1 MSTRVAQRILVR
13 GTVQGVGF
21 RPFIYRLAIECK
33 LTGWVLNDTQGVT
46 IHIEGP
52 PDALTNFARA
62 VRNEP
67 PPAAKVSE
75 LIIESAALEYHESF
89 TIRNSAVGGG
99 MPTTHISPDLPVCA
113 DCLRELRDATDRRY
127 GYPYINCT
135 NCGPRFSIMRALP
148 YDRPHTTMAAWPL
161 CDACNR
167 EYRDPANRRYH
178 AQPVACPQCG
188 PAYRFMI
195 TGETAATGNDAL
207 RCVVQ
212 ALNAGSI
219 IAIKG
224 IGGYHLA
231 CDAGNERAVNALR
244 ERKFRKEKP
253 FALMVS
259 SIESARRIARLT
271 ALHVDLLTSSARP
284 IVLIPAKADFPEIA
298 PDSDDVGLMLPY
310 TPLHALLF
318 DAGAPDPLVLTSA
331 NRSNEPIAYEDATA
345 MEQLAGIADRF
356 LIGERAIQRRV
367 DDSVV
372 SVRRGAPLMVR
383 RARGYAPASV
393 AELATPAPILAVGAD
408 LKNAIAVAVGG
419 EVFVSQH
426 IGDLGE
432 LETNRAFEATID
444 DLLTMYAVDR
454 AALIIAHDLH
464 PQYVSTRF
472 ALTLAGARHIAIQH
486 HEAHIAA
493 VLLEH
498 RRLDETVVGIA
509 LDGTGYG
516 RDETIWGGE
525 VLIGSVRD
533 GFQRRPLFEPVLMP
547 GGDAAARFPV
557 QAAAAFLPDVDP
569 ALLERAPFNF
579 PARFRQAQ
587 ALVRAGIR
595 SIPTTSVGRLFD
607 AAAAVCG
614 FTRAISFEGQA
625 ALWLEHRVRRGSVP
639 NARSFEDVRDW
650 KQIINKLMACRE
662 QGMSVEDL
670 AASFHRW
677 LARLVVETAVDAA
690 VEYACRTVVL
700 SGGVWQNQVLLDAV
714 LQFMPSEYLVLWGQ
728 NIPVNDGGICVGQV
742 GMARVLSRG
751 DWRYNPAD
759 RVG

>member
-33 LTGWVLNDTQGVT
+33 LTGWVLNDTNGVR

-52 PDALTNFARA
+52 SDALINFVLA

-67 PPAAKVSE
+67 PPAAKVSD
-75 LIIESAALEYHESF
+75 LIVESAAWEDHTSF
-89 TIRNSAVGGG
+89 TIRSSAASGA
-99 MPTTHISPDLPVCA
+99 PTTHISPDLPVCA
-113 DCLRELRDATDRRY
+113 DCLRELRDATDRRF

-188 PAYRFMI
+188 PDYRFVI
-195 TGETAATGNDAL
+195 NGESPATGNDAL
-207 RCVVQ
+207 RRAVQ
-212 ALNAGSI
+212 ALNDGSI

-231 CDAGNERAVNALR
+231 CDANNERAVNALR
-244 ERKFRKEKP
+244 VRKFRKEKP

-259 SIESARRIARLT
+259 SIEAARRIARLT
-271 ALHVDLLTSSARP
+271 SLHVDLLTSSAHP

-331 NRSNEPIAYEDATA
+331 NRSNEPIAYEDAPA
-345 MEQLAGIADRF
+345 IEHLAGIADGF

-372 SVRRGAPLMVR
+372 AVRRGAPLMVR

-393 AELATPAPILAVGAD
+393 AELATSAPILAVGAD
-408 LKNAIAVAVGG
+408 LKNAIALAVGG

-432 LETNRAFEATID
+432 LETNRAFEETID

-464 PQYVSTRF
+464 PEYVSTRF
-472 ALTLAGARHIAIQH
+472 ALTLEGAKHIAIQH

-509 LDGTGYG
+509 MDGTGYG

-533 GFQRRPLFEPVLMP
+533 GFQRQPLFEPVLMP

-569 ALLERAPFNF
+569 ALLQQAPFNF
-579 PARFRQAQ
+579 PARFGQAQ
-587 ALVRAGIR
+587 VLVRAGIR

-607 AAAAVCG
+607 AVAAVCG
-614 FTRAISFEGQA
+614 FTREISFEGQA
-625 ALWLEHRVRRGSVP
+625 ALWLEHRARHASVP
-639 NARSFEDVRDW
+639 NAKLFEDVRGP
-650 KQIINKLMACRE
+650 KQIITKLMEGRTN
-662 QGMSVEDL
+662 GMSVEDL
-670 AASFHRW
+670 AAIFHRW
-677 LARLVVETAVDAA
+677 LARFVVNAAVDAA
-690 VEYACRTVVL
+690 VEHACRTVVL
-700 SGGVWQNQVLLDAV
+700 SGGVWQNQVLMEYV
-714 LQFMPSEYLVLWGQ
+714 LQFMPSEYLLLWGQ

-742 GMARVLSRG
+742 GLAHVLSLV
-751 DWRYNPAD
+751 D
-759 RVG
+759 